1 MRSLVMFL
9 IVLTLSGCTA
19 TMSVSQELGPL
30 QVFVDSI
37 EPGWKVDTNSEWAR
51 HRPGYVAGLVGR
63 PNALSR
69 RGVPLFT
76 QTGASWIP
84 PTVWLREE
92 LVGTRCAELIVAGL
106 FARRDSN
113 IPFSF
118 GKREVAKQTRELLE
132 ARGWSGD
139 DIRNARASCPTDLP
153 ELERATRP
161 LGRGLDG

>member
-9 IVLTLSGCTA
+9 VILALSGCATA
-19 TMSVSQELGPL
+19 RSVPSELAPL
-30 QVFVDSI
+30 QSLIDSI
-37 EPGWKVDTNSEWAR
+37 EPGWRIDTNIEWAR

-69 RGVPLFT
+69 QGVPFFT

-84 PTVWLREE
+84 PTVWLRQE

-106 FARRDSN
+106 FARRDSH

-118 GKREVAKQTRELLE
+118 GQREVAKQTRELLE
-132 ARGWSGD
+132 ARGWSGE
-139 DIRNARASCPTDLP
+139 DIRTARASCPAELP
-153 ELERATRP
+153 ELERAQWPR
-161 LGRGLDG
+161 GRGLDG